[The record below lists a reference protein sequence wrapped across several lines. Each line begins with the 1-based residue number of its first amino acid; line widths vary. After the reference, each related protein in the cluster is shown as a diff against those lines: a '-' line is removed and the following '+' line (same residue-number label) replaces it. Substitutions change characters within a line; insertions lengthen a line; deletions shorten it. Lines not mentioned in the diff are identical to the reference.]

1 MHSRTSS
8 GPTQRAIAWG
18 LTPSKRV
25 LYRRRAPSYAG
36 SPGRSS
42 GPRSPRARAF
52 QSAAREGAAERDAT
66 EVGVAAGEAAHDR
79 RHPVAGAEREAAGG
93 EPLHQIAL
101 GLERRPAPVD
111 ERVHDRSRRDPL
123 LLAEVAD
130 RADDLHHESE
140 ALLRVRVARLG
151 Q

>member
-66 EVGVAAGEAAHDR
+66 EVGVAVGDADGGSAV
-79 RHPVAGAEREAAGG
+79 HPA
-93 EPLHQIAL
+93 
-101 GLERRPAPVD
+101 RPAAVP
-111 ERVHDRSRRDPL
+111 RPARRRNARRSSSRTFSLTPL
-123 LLAEVAD
+123 GSAEILLELAD
-130 RADDLHHESE
+130 
-140 ALLRVRVARLG
+140 LRPPR
-151 Q
+151 